1 MSTVTLGIVF
11 LCMLVGSLVLKTAG
25 ETQMPQAPATVPLPP
40 PRLDSSCS
48 VERALHTRRTTREF
62 SNQAITL
69 GELSQLLWAA
79 QGITSPEGFRTA
91 PSAGA
96 LYPLEVSLTAGNVEG
111 LGAGIYRYVPETH
124 RLTRTASG
132 DVRSPLASAALGQDW
147 FEASAAVLV
156 FATVEQRTTR
166 KYGTRG
172 GRYIHIEVGHAAQNV
187 ALQAVCLGLAT
198 AVVGAFDDTRVGEL
212 MKLPPGEQ
220 PLYLMPVGR
229 SE

>member
-1 MSTVTLGIVF
+1 
-11 LCMLVGSLVLKTAG
+11 
-25 ETQMPQAPATVPLPP
+25 MPQAPATVSLPS
-40 PRLDSSCS
+40 PRLESGCS
-48 VERALHTRRTTREF
+48 VERALHARRTIREF
-62 SNQAITL
+62 RDQAITL

-79 QGITSPEGFRTA
+79 QGVTSPGGFRTA

-96 LYPLEVSLTAGNVEG
+96 LYPLEVSLVVGNVEG
-111 LGAGIYRYVPETH
+111 LGAGIYRYAPETH
-124 RLTRTASG
+124 QLTQAASG
-132 DVRSPLASAALGQDW
+132 DVRSSLASAALRQDW

-156 FATVEQRTTR
+156 FAAVEQRTTR

-172 GRYIHIEVGHAAQNV
+172 IRYVHIEVGHAAQNV

-198 AVVGAFDDTRVGEL
+198 AVVGAFDDARVGQL

-229 SE
+229 P